1 MVPGVKVDL
10 GKGPLTGSPGDMI
23 SYGLDGLAQRLEK
36 YQQQGACFAKWRSV
50 YNITEHNPTSL
61 ALSAN
66 AEVLGRYAAECQA
79 AGMVPIVEPEAWI
92 DGNHSIHEAAR
103 VSEAVLH
110 SVFHALHRHGVALAH
125 VMLKPSMVPAGRAQG
140 RTTQAAVAPQRW
152 LKLL

>member
-66 AEVLGRYAAECQA
+66 AEVLARYAAECQA
-79 AGMVPIVEPEAWI
+79 AGMVPIVEPEVLI
-92 DGNHSIHEAAR
+92 DGNHSIQDRKSTRLNSSHVAI
-103 VSEAVLH
+103 SYAV
-110 SVFHALHRHGVALAH
+110 FC
-125 VMLKPSMVPAGRAQG
+125 LKKKHY
-140 RTTQAAVAPQRW
+140 TD
-152 LKLL
+152 